1 MGNEVVVTRI
11 RRRAYELRHLRKE
24 GFKDSS
30 LNSKCII
37 QEIKFLFNM
46 LTTQEKDEILNKSWL
61 DE

>member
-46 LTTQEKDEILNKSWL
+46 LKDNEKNDILNKPWL

>member
-1 MGNEVVVTRI
+1 MGNNDVIKRI
-11 RRRAYELRHLRKE
+11 RRRAFELRHLRKE

-30 LNSKCII
+30 LNSKCVI

-46 LTTQEKDEILNKSWL
+46 LDEKQKDEILNKPWL

>member
-1 MGNEVVVTRI
+1 MEDDEVVARI
-11 RRRAYELRHLRKE
+11 RQRAYELRHLRKE

-37 QEIKFLFNM
+37 QEIKFLFDM
-46 LTTQEKDEILNKSWL
+46 LEEKQKDDILNKPWL